1 MTLDQL
7 AAELNALEIQ
17 VDAALNY
24 DVLSDALVWED
35 EIPPL
40 QGRRPS
46 TFWCM
51 RALLHHRTCMILKI
65 KEGLDPQLWDD
76 ARSLFPNWPGFSVS
90 RCRSS
95 RELEEVYRQK
105 SRRSLRRM
113 EQLSDAMCDSNDTDE

>member
-51 RALLHHRTCMILKI
+51 RALLHHRTCMILKSKRALI
-65 KEGLDPQLWDD
+65 RNYGTMRGVCFRTGQGFLYHDVEVRGSWRKYT
-76 ARSLFPNWPGFSVS
+76 ARRVA
-90 RCRSS
+90 
-95 RELEEVYRQK
+95 
-105 SRRSLRRM
+105 
-113 EQLSDAMCDSNDTDE
+113 DHCDGWNN